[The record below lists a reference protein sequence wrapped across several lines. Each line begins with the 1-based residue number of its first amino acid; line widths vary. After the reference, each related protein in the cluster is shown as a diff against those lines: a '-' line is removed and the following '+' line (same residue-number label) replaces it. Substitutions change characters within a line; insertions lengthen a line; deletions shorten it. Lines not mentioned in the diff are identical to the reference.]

1 MSSTEPMTIRAAKET
16 VSELDAL
23 AVATD
28 RSRNYLVNQ
37 ALRQYLDAN
46 TWQVERIKEGI
57 ADVREGRVEPAE
69 AVFAR
74 IGAKHGWRG
83 A

>member
-1 MSSTEPMTIRAAKET
+1 MTITEPMTIRAAKET

-23 AVATD
+23 AAATD

-46 TWQVERIKEGI
+46 TWQIERIREGI
-57 ADVREGRVEPAE
+57 ADARAGRVEDAD

-74 IGAKHGWRG
+74 ISAKHGWRG

>member
-1 MSSTEPMTIRAAKET
+1 MSSTEPMSIRAAKET

-83 A
+83 G